1 MDVAKF
7 ILMLKEKYELTQ
19 ASLDYTIKAV
29 DKLMFLSS
37 KIVEQSIAEGD
48 SVQYLSPFDELQTE
62 YQQTK
67 KDLVLS

>member
-1 MDVAKF
+1 MQKESIKTDAAKF
-7 ILMLKEKYELTQ
+7 ILTLKEKYKLTQ

-48 SVQYLSPFDELQTE
+48 SGQYLSPFDELQTE
-62 YQQTK
+62 YQ
-67 KDLVLS
+67 